1 MQSEHLSLRG
11 KTICLVTSGHVGSNP
26 RLVKEADALVTAGAH
41 VQVIA
46 VDNYHARIRITAPKS
61 VEIMRNELDEHAE
74 VSMEITS
81 CG

>member
-1 MQSEHLSLRG
+1 MSSDEPMGNLSLSR
-11 KTICLVTSGHVGSNP
+11 
-26 RLVKEADALVTAGAH
+26 RAGEGFRIGQDVH